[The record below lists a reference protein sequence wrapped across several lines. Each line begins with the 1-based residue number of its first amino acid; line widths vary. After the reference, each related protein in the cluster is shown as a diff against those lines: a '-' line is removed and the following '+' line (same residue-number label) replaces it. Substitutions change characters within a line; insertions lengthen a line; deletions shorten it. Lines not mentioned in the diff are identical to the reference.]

1 MSYKKIKRILD
12 VILSLIL
19 LIILSPLFLL
29 VAFLIWITDGNEIF
43 VKEPLRLGIRGKE
56 FKMYKFRSMIP
67 NAHKIIHED
76 ILYEKWKKNEGKLKL
91 DEDTRITRIGK
102 FLRRTDVDE
111 LPQLFNVI
119 RGNMSLVGPRP
130 MYQEEANRYLGKYPE
145 GKKYIK
151 RILKV
156 KPGITGIWQV
166 SGRNSIKFKDRMI
179 IEAKYASHINF
190 VDDLKIFLKT
200 PLVVL
205 TRKGVYE

>member
-145 GKKYIK
+145 GEKYIK